1 MPCFQL
7 TYSNNIPERW
17 VRASHNSQMWTDL
30 QAHLWSLLSWVMFAA
45 MVVLWCLEEAVVI
58 SSCLFLQSD
67 IVSGLQCFV

>member
-17 VRASHNSQMWTDL
+17 VRASHNNQMWKEL
-30 QAHLWSLLSWVMFAA
+30 QAHLWSLLSWITFAVME
-45 MVVLWCLEEAVVI
+45 VLWGLKGAVII